1 MIFRENHSIVKRN
14 GIHAANL
21 HEIPLD
27 EKEGR
32 CMGSGGR
39 KERAYV
45 CRLFGRGRIVGSS
58 REKQVVAGWWGK
70 RDECKADRRRGTK
83 YETNSW
89 NDGEER
95 ARERARGKQLDRV
108 ASNAEW
114 QGAARRRML
123 AARRI
128 EREKKMEMG
137 EDRKR

>member
-1 MIFRENHSIVKRN
+1 MGPREREN
-14 GIHAANL
+14 
-21 HEIPLD
+21 
-27 EKEGR
+27 
-32 CMGSGGR
+32 
-39 KERAYV
+39 RAYV
-45 CRLFGRGRIVGSS
+45 CRLFAGESCAPRAREAGCSWIV
-58 REKQVVAGWWGK
+58 GK

-108 ASNAEW
+108 ASNA
-114 QGAARRRML
+114 ARRGAETDA

-128 EREKKMEMG
+128 ERENEKEMG

>member
-1 MIFRENHSIVKRN
+1 MIFRENLGIVKRN

-21 HEIPLD
+21 HKIPLD

-32 CMGSGGR
+32 CMEPRGGR

-108 ASNAEW
+108 ASNAERR
-114 QGAARRRML
+114 GAETDA

-128 EREKKMEMG
+128 EREKEIEMG